1 MTSDAIEFGDWSI
14 SEGEVEE
21 RFDTPGGPGGQH
33 ANKTETAV
41 TLRFDITASSLP
53 EPVRQTLVRGLG
65 RVVEVSS
72 SDTRSQWRNREIARQ
87 RLIERLET
95 AMVELKPRKKTKPSK
110 AAKERRLADK
120 KARGEK
126 KRARQRPDHD

>member
-14 SEGEVEE
+14 PEGEIEE

-41 TLRFDITASSLP
+41 TLRLDITASSLL

-87 RLIERLET
+87 RLTERLET
-95 AMVELKPRKKTKPSK
+95 AMVEQKPRKKTKPSK

-126 KRARQRPDHD
+126 KRARQRPYHD

>member
-14 SEGEVEE
+14 PEGEIEE

-41 TLRFDITASSLP
+41 TLRLDITASSLP

-87 RLIERLET
+87 RLTERLET
-95 AMVELKPRKKTKPSK
+95 AMVEQKPRKKTKPSK

-126 KRARQRPDHD
+126 KRTRQRPYHD

>member
-1 MTSDAIEFGDWSI
+1 VTSDAIVFGDWSI
-14 SEGEVEE
+14 PEDEIEE

-53 EPVRQTLVRGLG
+53 EPVQQTLVRGLG

-72 SDTRSQWRNREIARQ
+72 TDTRSQWRNRQIARQ
-87 RLIERLET
+87 RLTERLET
-95 AMVELKPRKKTKPSK
+95 ALVEQKPRKKTKPSK
-110 AAKERRLADK
+110 AAKERRLAEK
-120 KARGEK
+120 KARAEK

>member
-14 SEGEVEE
+14 PEGEIEE

-41 TLRFDITASSLP
+41 TLRLDITASSLL

-87 RLIERLET
+87 RLTERLET
-95 AMVELKPRKKTKPSK
+95 AMVEQKPRKKTKPSK

>member
-1 MTSDAIEFGDWSI
+1 VTSDAIEFGDWSI
-14 SEGEVEE
+14 PEGEIEE

-53 EPVRQTLVRGLG
+53 EPVQQTLVRGLG

-87 RLIERLET
+87 RLTERLET
-95 AMVELKPRKKTKPSK
+95 ALVEQKPRKKTKPSK
-110 AAKERRLADK
+110 AARERRLAEK

>member
-1 MTSDAIEFGDWSI
+1 VTSDAIEFGDWSI
-14 SEGEVEE
+14 PEDEIEE

-53 EPVRQTLVRGLG
+53 EPVQQTLVRGLG

-72 SDTRSQWRNREIARQ
+72 TDTRSQWRNRQIARQ
-87 RLIERLET
+87 RLTERLET
-95 AMVELKPRKKTKPSK
+95 ALVEQKPRKKTKPSK
-110 AAKERRLADK
+110 AAKERRLAEK
-120 KARGEK
+120 KARAEK